1 MPTTDGGLL
10 DAKRVAELLG
20 ISTRTLRNWVRRGFF
35 PQPVRLGPTG
45 RLLRWPPTELVR
57 YLKARAEAG
66 GRPAPSG
73 PVVPGQ
79 DAHAPGGT
87 PTPDRASES
96 GAGSVAVRNTENE
109 TRSPR

>member
-1 MPTTDGGLL
+1 MPTSDGGLL

-57 YLKARAEAG
+57 YLKARAEAV
-66 GRPAPSG
+66 GRPEPSG

-79 DAHAPGGT
+79 AAHVPGST
-87 PTPDRASES
+87 RTPDPACE
-96 GAGSVAVRNTENE
+96 GAAGSGAVRNTEN
-109 TRSPR
+109 